1 MLFCKNCKKNCS
13 DVEGDFGCLGL
24 PDKTTIEDILARVN
38 ELLCED
44 CGPPQINVDSSCGDN
59 KLVVTLV
66 DKGNAE
72 KVTIEIYQREN
83 LYRTL
88 RVNTTG
94 LYEFEVPFGDYRIRA
109 YNTYNF
115 DCSTAFSNYRHQCV
129 GQECVKPIIT
139 LNPRFNP
146 PVLNVNILSLGET
159 STIELKIYRENT
171 LVNTRTINSITSFD
185 IPASS
190 GVYTVSYVA
199 KCGSGDFVSDEYK
212 VVFPENDCDIVVAGF
227 SYDCSTND
235 LNLNI
240 TGGSL
245 AYQYSVDQL
254 TWVDSL
260 SSLQIQPLSFYNL
273 YIRDKNNTSCVTYYQ
288 FNTLCKCQLSFEVSE
303 IQCNQLNCQI
313 TFTYSEVQ
321 CSNTLICVVNGV
333 IQPTN

>member
-1 MLFCKNCKKNCS
+1 MFCKNCKKNCS

-38 ELLCED
+38 ELLCEE
-44 CGPPQINVDSSCGDN
+44 CGPPKINVDSSCDDN

-72 KVTIEIYQREN
+72 KVTLEIYQGES
-83 LYRTL
+83 LYKTL

-129 GQECVKPIIT
+129 GQECIKPTIV
-139 LNPRFNP
+139 LNPQYNP
-146 PVLNVNILSLGET
+146 PVLNVNIISLGET
-159 STIELKIYRENT
+159 STVEIKIYRENT
-171 LVNTRTINSITSFD
+171 LVQTRTVSEITSFN

-190 GVYTVSYVA
+190 GTYTLAYVA
-199 KCGSGDFVSDEYK
+199 KCDSGYVSGEHK
-212 VVFPENDCDIVVAGF
+212 VVFPSNDCNIIVGGF
-227 SYDCSTND
+227 NYDCSSNALSLD
-235 LNLNI
+235 I
-240 TGGSL
+240 SGGSL
-245 AYQYSVDQL
+245 TYQYSLNQT
-254 TWVDSL
+254 TWVDRIED
-260 SSLQIQPLSFYNL
+260 LQIQPLSFYDL
-273 YIRDKNNTSCVTYYQ
+273 YIRDKANTSCVTYYQ

-303 IQCNQLNCQI
+303 IQCNELRCQI

-321 CSNTLICVVNGV
+321 CSNTLICVVNGT
-333 IQPTN
+333 IQPN